1 MNRRQTKMTGRADT
15 GGEELSDL
23 HKVLEVSRA
32 MVAAADL
39 DSLLNLVIERSMEL
53 VDAERATLF
62 LYERETNELVSR
74 VAAGVDEIRV
84 PADKGISGSTV
95 RGGKTIIVPDAY
107 ADNRFNPAVDKQT
120 GFRTRNILSIPLK
133 DYEGGLVGVLQVINK
148 RKGDFTDHDITL
160 AETLS
165 AQAGVALQRA
175 VLIQHFA
182 EKKQME
188 QALAIAKEIQ
198 QGLLPQSQPDVQG
211 FDIAGLTDP
220 ADETGGDAYDFMT
233 TPDGRLMLLVA
244 DASGHG
250 IGPALVVAETRAM
263 LRAMGVHNIDM
274 RSIMDTVN
282 DLLVADLTGSRFVT
296 CFFGMLEPKAAT
308 LRYSSAGHGPLVFYS
323 RQRDEFTQTG
333 ATDLPLGVMDGM
345 KFSEPVAHKFE
356 PGDFAIIVT
365 DGVFEASAPDGEMF
379 GMDRVL
385 KLLRRDRDKPAA
397 EMIANLHR
405 AVLEFNDAAVQD
417 DDITLIAIKRS

>member
-1 MNRRQTKMTGRADT
+1 MNRNKSKTTAPPNA
-15 GGEELSDL
+15 ELRDL

-39 DSLLNLVIERSMEL
+39 DSLLKLVIDRSMEL

-62 LYERETNELVSR
+62 LYEPETNELVSR
-74 VAAGVDEIRV
+74 IAAGVDEIRV
-84 PADKGISGSTV
+84 SADKGIAGSTV

-107 ADNRFNPAVDKQT
+107 ADERFNKAVDKQT
-120 GFRTRNILSIPLK
+120 GFRTRNILSIPLH
-133 DYEGGLVGVLQVINK
+133 DYEGGLVGVLQVVNK

-160 AETLS
+160 AETLG

-188 QALAIAKEIQ
+188 HALAIAREIQ
-198 QGLLPQSQPDVQG
+198 QGLLPHSQPDVQG

-220 ADETGGDAYDFMT
+220 ADETGGDAYDFLA

-250 IGPALVVAETRAM
+250 IGPALVVAEARAM

-274 RSIMDTVN
+274 RSIMNTVN
-282 DLLVADLTGSRFVT
+282 DLLVADLGSSRFVT
-296 CFFGMLEPKAAT
+296 CFFGMLEPAAAM

-323 RQRDEFTQTG
+323 RQRDEFTQVG
-333 ATDLPLGVMDGM
+333 ATDLPLGVMEGM
-345 KFSEPVAHKFE
+345 EFSEPVAHEFQS
-356 PGDFAIIVT
+356 GDFAIIVT
-365 DGVFEASAPDGEMF
+365 DGVFEASAPDGKMF

-385 KLLRRDRDKPAA
+385 ELIRSDRDRPAA
-397 EMIANLHR
+397 EMITNLHR
-405 AVLEFNDAAVQD
+405 AVLEFSDAVRN
-417 DDITLIAIKRS
+417 DDITLIAIKKRP